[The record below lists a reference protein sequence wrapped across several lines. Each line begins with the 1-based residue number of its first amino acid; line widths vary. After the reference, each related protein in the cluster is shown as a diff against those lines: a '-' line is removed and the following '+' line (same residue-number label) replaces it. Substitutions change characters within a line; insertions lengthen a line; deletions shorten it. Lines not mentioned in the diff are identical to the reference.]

1 MFIEKVEDLD
11 NLLVEERPS
20 LNNKE
25 RYVET
30 QEEWEVTKR
39 IGILG
44 VLSQFHEDDAECY
57 EKDLVKGVV
66 RWAQV
71 HKLDILT
78 YDKWKQMYD
87 EHHATDP

>member
-11 NLLVEERPS
+11 NALAEERPP
-20 LNNKE
+20 LNPGE

-30 QEEWEVTKR
+30 QEEWEFTKR

-44 VLSQFHEDDAECY
+44 TLSQFHKDNAECY